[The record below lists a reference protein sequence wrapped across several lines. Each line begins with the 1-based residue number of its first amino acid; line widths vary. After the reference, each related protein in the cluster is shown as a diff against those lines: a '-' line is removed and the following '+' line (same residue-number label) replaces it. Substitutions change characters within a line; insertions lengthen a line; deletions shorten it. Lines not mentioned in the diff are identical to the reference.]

1 MSSFQMTCMI
11 LWQENINRFSFSDMY
26 NYPDENKIFLILL
39 EIDQE
44 IFYKTKNFS

>member
-26 NYPDENKIFLILL
+26 NYPDENISNLVR
-39 EIDQE
+39 DH
-44 IFYKTKNFS
+44 